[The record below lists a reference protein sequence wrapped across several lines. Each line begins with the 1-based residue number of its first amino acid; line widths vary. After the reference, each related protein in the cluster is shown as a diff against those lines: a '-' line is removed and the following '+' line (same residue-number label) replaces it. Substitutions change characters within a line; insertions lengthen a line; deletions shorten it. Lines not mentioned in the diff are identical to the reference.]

1 MTTEFMLGRNVDDD
15 EIGTLTLIPLDTTLR
30 IQFRS
35 LEVEALCPAVAH
47 IQPDIYDMVIDFV
60 ADHSIESKSLK
71 LWLVTFR
78 EQRIFAEH
86 LAVEIGRKIETTL
99 GEGGAVLEAGMV
111 TLVQN
116 VRGGIVET
124 VHYQLGGK

>member
-1 MTTEFMLGRNVDDD
+1 MTTDYMLGRSVDDD
-15 EIGTLTLIPLDTTLR
+15 EIGTLTLIPLETTLR

-35 LEVEALCPAVAH
+35 LELEALCPAVAH
-47 IQPDIYDMVIDFV
+47 VQPDIYDMAIDFV

-86 LAVEIGRKIETTL
+86 LAIEIGRKIENTL
-99 GEGGAVLEAGMV
+99 TAGGAVLDAGMV

-116 VRGGIVET
+116 VRGGIIET
-124 VHYQLGGK
+124 VHYQLGGN